1 MKKNTAIIITGMF
14 LLMSLNTINI
24 NAVTSKVEMK
34 DYVVLDNEN
43 DDVRAFFVLKGP
55 IINRL
60 FNHIDMLSFS
70 IYETAETP
78 EFLYMK
84 MQIGEVK
91 FTELRS
97 LYNIIWDF
105 NGLMYCTGMHTLN
118 SSETIL
124 DYSAYYE
131 TDGIEHKIWNTSVE
145 IDEVNGVFTWTITK
159 NDLGLKVGDVLEK
172 PWAQSNFGT
181 KNWDTFT
188 SFAID
193 KIPSGPDYVIQY

>member
-1 MKKNTAIIITGMF
+1 MKKTLVVIVVGLF
-14 LLMSLNTINI
+14 FLMSLNII
-24 NAVTSKVEMK
+24 LSKVIASSVGKEE
-34 DYVVLDNEN
+34 YTVLD
-43 DDVRAFFVLKGP
+43 DDTHDVQAFFVFRGP
-55 IINRL
+55 IVNKL

-70 IYETAETP
+70 IYEDAETP
-78 EFLYMK
+78 EFLYMT
-84 MQIGEVK
+84 MHISEVK
-91 FTELRS
+91 YTELRS
-97 LYNIIWDF
+97 LYNIIWNF

-118 SSETIL
+118 SSKTIL

-131 TDGIEHKIWNTSVE
+131 LDGVEHKIWNTSVE

>member
-131 TDGIEHKIWNTSVE
+131 TDGTEHKIWNTSVE

-188 SFAID
+188 SFVID